1 MAAMTRVRKRALKVL
16 IADDHAIVRQGLRQI
31 LQDTH
36 DKIVIDEAENGHEV
50 LEMVSSSAYNII
62 LLDISMPGRS
72 GLDILKQIK
81 QNNREQKVLI
91 ISIHPEEQYAIRALK
106 AGADGYMTKGSSPD
120 ELITAIYSIL
130 GGEAYVTSTIA
141 QRLVLDLKAARGRLP
156 HEMLSDREHEVL
168 CMIAEGKSIAQ
179 ISAELSLSV
188 KTISTYRTRL
198 LEKMNMKNNMQ
209 LTRYA
214 MEHKLLE

>member
-1 MAAMTRVRKRALKVL
+1 MTRVRKRALKVL

-36 DKIVIDEAENGHEV
+36 DKIVIDEAENGHQV
-50 LEMVSSSAYNII
+50 LEMVSKSAYSII

-81 QNNREQKVLI
+81 QNNREQKILI

-106 AGADGYMTKGSSPD
+106 AGADGYLTKGSSPD

-130 GGEAYVTSTIA
+130 GGEAYVTSAIA
-141 QRLVLDLKAARGRLP
+141 QRLVMDLKAARGKLP
-156 HEMLSDREHEVL
+156 HETLSDREHEVL
-168 CMIAEGKSIAQ
+168 CMIAEGKSIAR
-179 ISAELSLSV
+179 ISDDLSLSV

>member
-36 DKIVIDEAENGHEV
+36 DKIVIDEAENGHQV
-50 LEMVSSSAYNII
+50 LEMVSKSAYSII

-72 GLDILKQIK
+72 GIDILKQIK
-81 QNNREQKVLI
+81 QNNREQKILI

-106 AGADGYMTKGSSPD
+106 AGADGYLTKGSSPD
-120 ELITAIYSIL
+120 ELISAIYSIM
-130 GGEAYVTSTIA
+130 GGEAYVTSAIA
-141 QRLVLDLKAARGRLP
+141 QRLVLDLRAARGKLP
-156 HEMLSDREHEVL
+156 HETLSDREHEVL
-168 CMIAEGKSIAQ
+168 CMIAEGKSIAR

-188 KTISTYRTRL
+188 KTVSTYRTRL

-214 MEHKLLE
+214 MENNLLE